1 MNEELQNKVQ
11 FREKLRNTFRLII
24 MNDETLEEMRSYRL
38 SLLNIYT
45 FFSIILVI
53 LSLLIIS
60 FIIFTPIKRFIP
72 GYGDVNSNPQ
82 FLDLKEKVEFL
93 EEELDNQELYI
104 DGLTKL
110 FDGIDEDLGNSVANA
125 QPLEN
130 NVKSSIQEVP
140 YVNTNIL
147 DELFFINPVNGT
159 VSEGFMIDKKHF
171 GVDVLA
177 PKNTPIKSIMD
188 GVILSSDWSLETGN
202 TISIQHPS
210 NIISIY
216 KHNSVLLKE
225 TGSLVKAGEAIA
237 IIGNTGTLSDGP
249 HLHFELWYNG
259 KPENPEEYFSF

>member
-1 MNEELQNKVQ
+1 V
-11 FREKLRNTFRLII
+11 
-24 MNDETLEEMRSYRL
+24 
-38 SLLNIYT
+38 
-45 FFSIILVI
+45 
-53 LSLLIIS
+53 
-60 FIIFTPIKRFIP
+60 KRFIP
-72 GYGDVNSNPQ
+72 GYGDVNSNPE
-82 FLDLKEKVEFL
+82 FLELKEKVEFL
-93 EEELDNQELYI
+93 EEELDNQEIYI
-104 DGLTKL
+104 DGITNLLDGVEEDKL
-110 FDGIDEDLGNSVANA
+110 ASNS
-125 QPLEN
+125 PIIES
-130 NVKSSIQEVP
+130 NVKSSIQEGP
-140 YVNTNIL
+140 ISSTNVL

-159 VSEGFMIDKKHF
+159 ISEGFMIDKKHF

-210 NIISIY
+210 NIISVY

>member
-1 MNEELQNKVQ
+1 MDKDLQNKAQ

-24 MNDETLEEMRSYRL
+24 MNDETLEETHSYRL
-38 SLLNIYT
+38 SLLNVYT
-45 FFSIILVI
+45 VLSIILVL

-72 GYGDVNSNPQ
+72 GYGDVNRNPQ
-82 FLDLKEKVEFL
+82 FLELKEKVDLL

-104 DGLTKL
+104 DGLTNL
-110 FDGIDEDLGNSVANA
+110 FDGVEEDKGTITAKISNT
-125 QPLEN
+125 EN
-130 NVKSSIQEVP
+130 TVKSSIQEAP
-140 YVNTNIL
+140 NISSNLL

-159 VSEGFMIDKKHF
+159 ISEGFMIDKKHF
-171 GVDVLA
+171 GVDILA
-177 PKNTPIKSIMD
+177 PKNTPIKSILD

-202 TISIQHPS
+202 TISIQHAS
-210 NIISIY
+210 NIISVY

>member
-1 MNEELQNKVQ
+1 MSKDLQNKAQ
-11 FREKLRNTFRLII
+11 FREKLRNTFRL
-24 MNDETLEEMRSYRL
+24 
-38 SLLNIYT
+38 
-45 FFSIILVI
+45 I

-82 FLDLKEKVEFL
+82 FLELKDKVDIL
-93 EEELDNQELYI
+93 EEELDNQEIYI
-104 DGLTKL
+104 DGLSNL
-110 FDGIDEDLGNSVANA
+110 FDGVEEDKTSLTTKTTPTENS
-125 QPLEN
+125 
-130 NVKSSIQEVP
+130 VKSSIQEAP
-140 YVNTNIL
+140 IGSSNLL

-159 VSEGFMIDKKHF
+159 ISEGFMIDKKHF

-210 NIISIY
+210 NIISVY

>member
-1 MNEELQNKVQ
+1 
-11 FREKLRNTFRLII
+11 
-24 MNDETLEEMRSYRL
+24 
-38 SLLNIYT
+38 
-45 FFSIILVI
+45 
-53 LSLLIIS
+53 
-60 FIIFTPIKRFIP
+60 
-72 GYGDVNSNPQ
+72 VNSNPQ
-82 FLDLKEKVEFL
+82 FLELKDKVDIL
-93 EEELDNQELYI
+93 EEELDNQEIYI
-104 DGLTKL
+104 DGLSNL
-110 FDGIDEDLGNSVANA
+110 FDGVEEDKTSLTTKTTPTENS
-125 QPLEN
+125 
-130 NVKSSIQEVP
+130 VKSSIQEAP
-140 YVNTNIL
+140 IGSSNLL

-159 VSEGFMIDKKHF
+159 ISEGFMIDKKHF

-210 NIISIY
+210 NIISVY

>member
-1 MNEELQNKVQ
+1 
-11 FREKLRNTFRLII
+11 
-24 MNDETLEEMRSYRL
+24 MNDETLEEMQSYRI

-45 FFSIILVI
+45 LLSIILVV

-60 FIIFTPIKRFIP
+60 FIIFTPVKRFIP
-72 GYGDVNSNPQ
+72 GYGDVNANPQ
-82 FLDLKEKVEFL
+82 FLELKANIDLL
-93 EEELDNQELYI
+93 EEEIDNQELYI
-104 DGLTKL
+104 NGLTNL
-110 FDGIDEDLGNSVANA
+110 LDGVEEDKGGNLAGNVSSSEKKNSSVQETPIN
-125 QPLEN
+125 
-130 NVKSSIQEVP
+130 SS
-140 YVNTNIL
+140 NLL

-159 VSEGFMIDKKHF
+159 VSDGFMIDKKHF
-171 GVDVLA
+171 GVDILA

-188 GVILSSDWSLETGN
+188 GVILNSDWSLETGN
-202 TISIQHPS
+202 TISIQHPN
-210 NIISIY
+210 NIISVY